1 MRTWI
6 RILIGMTLCLVPFCP
21 AGAAEP
27 KEGGGMT
34 KEKALKL
41 QQDGNFKEALE
52 AYRSLILGPA
62 NDPQNAHDCL
72 RWAVDCLRQL
82 NQERDQDALC
92 EAAVTAYPK
101 NWRVL
106 QVAAEMYFHSNHQGF
121 LIAGQFERGQ
131 HRGGGQFANCEER
144 DRIRAL
150 QLMRQAFPL
159 LETESDHVGVGNF
172 YLLLSDIL
180 MGFRGY
186 DGAWQLQVLSDL
198 ETLPDTEEGY
208 AGRFSGAQGAP
219 VDEAGNP
226 VFYPLAKSFADARN
240 DGERWRWAL
249 MQAVET
255 DPNRT
260 DEVLTRRAQFA
271 ENQFGVQTLAQ
282 YGSYFNGRQSES
294 DQKSETG
301 TFQLHTLGEDET
313 IARLATGVK
322 RFKLPDEFNAIFLL
336 KQIAE
341 KPQSGY
347 GEQACN
353 RLAETFENRR
363 QYPRAAEYWHKSME
377 KYKDPNGTKQKR
389 LDQILKNWG
398 EFEPIVTQP
407 AGQGATVDFRFR
419 NGQKVHFTARAINME
434 KLFTDLKEYLKSNP
448 KELKE
453 EKIALGDLGLRF
465 VQEKQTEYLE
475 AVVAEWDLGLEPLP
489 NHFDKRITVTTPL
502 QKSGAYFLEAQMAD
516 GNTSHIVIWLTN
528 TVIVRKQMENQ
539 NLYYIADARTGA
551 PVEKA
556 NVEFFGY
563 KMEFLQNPQ
572 NTGRQMNILT
582 RDVAEFS
589 DANGLVTPTAQ
600 NLPQDFQWVAIARGP
615 QQGRFA
621 LFGFSNVWYQPR
633 HDVEYNM
640 TKTYVVTDRPVYR
653 PKQEVKFK
661 VWVREAQ
668 YDQADA
674 SRFANQS
681 FPLVIYNPRN
691 EKIVEKQITT
701 DAYGGWEGSLSLED
715 EAPLGVYR
723 IALTAPQP
731 QQGGGT
737 FRVEEYKKPEFEV
750 TVEAPQEPVML
761 GEKIEALVKA
771 KYYFGAPVT
780 NARVKYK
787 VNRTPHEARW
797 YPPAVWDWFYGA
809 GYWWFGYDYSWYP
822 GWKSWGCLRPHF
834 IWWPQQRHDPPE
846 VVAEGE
852 VSIGKDGTLRIPIDT
867 ALAKEMHG
875 DQDHKYEISA
885 EVTDESRR
893 TIVGTGSVLVARE
906 PFKVH
911 AWVDRGYYRVGDVIE
926 THFAARRLDGKPVQG
941 SGALKL
947 FKITY
952 DKDSKPVE
960 TVAQEWTLATGEDG
974 AAHQQMKAS
983 EPGQYRLSYTV
994 TDSKGHA
1001 IEGGYIFTVR
1011 GEGFDGKEFRFSE
1024 IELVTD
1030 KREYAPG
1037 EKVQLAINTDQVNS
1051 TVLLFIRPA
1060 NGVCLAPKVLRLQ
1073 GKSTLEEIEV
1083 TQKDMPNFFVEA
1095 LTVSGGKIYTETREI
1110 VVPPEKRTLNVSVE
1124 PSSEKYK
1131 PGEKAKVKVT
1141 VTELDGKPFTGSL
1154 VMSVYDKSVEYIS
1167 GGSNV
1172 PEIKEFFWKW
1182 RRNHN
1187 PMTQSSLDLWCRNWP
1202 LPGLDGMANL
1212 GIFGETVADESA
1224 TRGVISLF
1232 DSNVNYADG
1241 RSGGFGGG
1249 RPAMRMMTKSARLE
1263 AKGEVMADMVA
1274 PAAAPV
1280 AEMAG
1285 GIFQVSSDGQAA
1297 GEAPMAEATVRKEF
1311 ADTAFWAGALTTDVN
1326 GVCEV
1331 EVPMPENLTTWKI
1344 RSWALGHGTKVGEGS
1359 AEVVTSKNL
1368 LLRLQAPRFFVEKDE
1383 VVLSANIHNYL
1394 QDAQNV
1400 QAILE
1405 IDGKSLEPMDETKQT
1420 VQVEANG
1427 EGRVNWRVK
1436 AVKEGDAVIR
1446 MKALTQVE
1454 SDAMQMTFPV
1464 QVHGMLKTESF
1475 SGVIRPEKESGTITL
1490 DVPEARRID
1499 ESRLEVRYS
1508 PTLAGAMV
1516 DALPYLV
1523 DYPYG
1528 CTEQTLNRFL
1538 PTVMT
1543 QKILQEMGLNL
1554 KAIQEKRTNLNAQ
1567 EIGNDA
1573 ERAKQWQ
1580 RYDRNPVFE
1589 EETVRDMVKNGVQRL
1604 TSMQLSDGGWGWFS
1618 GWGEHSSAH
1627 TTAYVVHGL
1636 QMAAANGVAIVPGVL
1651 EKGIQ
1656 WLKRN
1661 EAEEIQKIE
1670 NWAKDKEP
1678 KKQKADNLDAFVYMV
1693 LTDANAADKKMGD
1706 FLYRDRNDLAVYAKS
1721 MLALAFHKQ
1730 NRVEERDM
1738 LRRNIEQFLKQ
1749 DDENQTAWLELGNEG
1764 YWWCWYGS
1772 EYEAQ
1777 AYYLKLLAQVDPKSE
1792 TASRL
1797 VKYLLNNRKHATY
1810 WKSTRDT
1817 ALCVE
1822 AFADYLRATGEMK
1835 PELTLE
1841 VFLDGKK
1848 QKEVTINAEN
1858 LFSFDNKFVLFGDA
1872 VETGKHTVELRKK
1885 GTGALYFNA
1894 YLTNFTLEDFIT
1906 QAGLEVKIERKY
1918 YKLKEVDKQVNVAGA
1933 RGQAVSQKTE
1943 KYERVP
1949 IENLGVLKS
1958 GDLAEIELV
1967 IESKNDYEYIVIEDM
1982 KAAGF
1987 EPVEVRSGYNGNALG
2002 AYMELRDER
2011 VCFFARQLARG
2022 KHSVAYR
2029 MRAETPG
2036 QFSALPARISAMY
2049 APELKGNSDEIKV
2062 RIED

>member
-1 MRTWI
+1 
-6 RILIGMTLCLVPFCP
+6 
-21 AGAAEP
+21 
-27 KEGGGMT
+27 MT
-34 KEKALKL
+34 KEKAQKL
-41 QQDGNFKEALE
+41 QQDGNFKEAFE

-62 NDPQNAHDCL
+62 PDQQNAHNCLKWAVECL
-72 RWAVDCLRQL
+72 RLLQ
-82 NQERDQDALC
+82 QERDQDALC
-92 EAAVTAYPK
+92 EAAVAAHPK

-131 HRGGGQFANCEER
+131 HRGGGQYANCEER

-159 LETESDHVGVGNF
+159 LEAETDRSGVGIF
-172 YLLLSDIL
+172 YLALSDML

-198 ETLPDTEEGY
+198 ETLPDYEEGY
-208 AGRFSGAQGAP
+208 GGRFSGAQGAP

-226 VFYPLAKSFADARN
+226 VFYSLPKSFAEARN
-240 DGERWRWAL
+240 DGERWRWTL

-282 YGSYFNGRQSES
+282 YGSYFNGRPSES
-294 DQKSETG
+294 DRKSETG

-322 RFKLPDEFNAIFLL
+322 RFKLPDEYNAIFLL

-363 QYPRAAEYWHKSME
+363 QYPRAAEYWRKSIE
-377 KYKDPNGTKQKR
+377 KYKDPNGTKQKQ
-389 LDQILKNWG
+389 LNQIVQNWG
-398 EFEPIVTQP
+398 EFEPVLTQP

-419 NGQKVHFTARAINME
+419 NGQKVHFKARAINME

-475 AVVAEWDLGLEPLP
+475 AVIAEWDLDLEPLP

-516 GNTSHIVIWLTN
+516 GNTSHIVVWLTN
-528 TVIVRKQMENQ
+528 TVIVQKQMQNQ
-539 NLYYIADARTGA
+539 SLYYIADARTGA

-563 KMEFLQNPQ
+563 KVEFQNNPQ
-572 NTGRQMNILT
+572 SVKERMNIRTLNF
-582 RDVAEFS
+582 AEFS

-600 NLPQDFQWVAIARGP
+600 NLSPDYQYVAIARGP
-615 QQGRFA
+615 ETGRFA
-621 LFGFSNVWYQPR
+621 LFGFSNVWYSPR
-633 HDVEYNM
+633 HDVEYNAM
-640 TKTYVVTDRPVYR
+640 KFYLITDRPVYR

-668 YDQADA
+668 YDQPDA
-674 SRFANQS
+674 SRFANQN
-681 FPLVIYNPRN
+681 FPLTIYSPRN
-691 EKIVEKQITT
+691 EKVLETAITT
-701 DAYGGWEGSLSLED
+701 DAYGGWEGQYALED
-715 EAPLGVYR
+715 EAPLGTYR
-723 IALTAPQP
+723 IVVNEHNAKERGPH
-731 QQGGGT
+731 QGQGQGT

-780 NARVKYK
+780 NAKVKYK
-787 VNRTPHEARW
+787 VNRTPHDARW

-809 GYWWFGYDYSWYP
+809 GYWWFGYDYGWYP

-911 AWVDRGYYRVGDVIE
+911 AWGDRGYYRVGEVIE
-926 THFAARRLDGKPVQG
+926 GHFAARRLDGKPVQG
-941 SGALKL
+941 NAALKL

-974 AAHQQMKAS
+974 LAFQQMKAS
-983 EPGQYRLSYTV
+983 EPGQYRLSCTV
-994 TDSKGHA
+994 TDSKGHR
-1001 IEGGYIFTVR
+1001 IEGAYIFTVR

-1024 IELVTD
+1024 IELVSD

-1037 EKVQLAINTDQVNS
+1037 EKVQLAINTDQVNA

-1073 GKSTLEEIEV
+1073 GKSAIEEIEV
-1083 TQKDMPNFFVEA
+1083 SQKDMPNFFVEA
-1095 LTVSGGKIYTETREI
+1095 LTVSDGKIYTEVREI
-1110 VVPPEKRTLNVSVE
+1110 VVPPEKRVLNVSVE

-1131 PGEKAKVKVT
+1131 PGEKAKVKVK

-1182 RRNHN
+1182 RRGHT
-1187 PMTQSSLDLWCRNWP
+1187 PRTQSNLDLWCRNWP
-1202 LPGLDGMANL
+1202 LPDRESMENL
-1212 GIFGETVADESA
+1212 GIFGETVADESGA
-1224 TRGVISLF
+1224 IDNLALGQAKLYTAYNVRGL
-1232 DSNVNYADG
+1232 
-1241 RSGGFGGG
+1241 GGG
-1249 RPAMRMMTKSARLE
+1249 ARPTMRAMAKSDRLE
-1263 AKGEVMADMVA
+1263 TKGEAVVAYSMVA
-1274 PAAAPV
+1274 PAAAPA
-1280 AEMAG
+1280 AEVQG
-1285 GIFQVSSDGQAA
+1285 GIMFFSMAPEGA
-1297 GEAPMAEATVRKEF
+1297 GEAPLAEATVRKEF
-1311 ADTAFWAGALTTDVN
+1311 ADTAFWAGTLATDAN

-1400 QAILE
+1400 QAVLE
-1405 IDGKSLEPMDETKQT
+1405 IDGKSLEPMGETKQT

-1427 EGRVNWRVK
+1427 EGRVDWRVK
-1436 AVKEGDAVIR
+1436 AVKEGEAVVR

-1464 QVHGMLKTESF
+1464 YVHGMLKTESF
-1475 SGVIRPEKESGTITL
+1475 SGVIRPEKENGTITL

-1618 GWGEHSSAH
+1618 GFGEHSSAH

-1636 QMAAANGVAIVPGVL
+1636 QMAAANGVALVPGVL

-1661 EAEEIQKIE
+1661 QAEEIQKIE

-1730 NRVEERDM
+1730 NRIEERDM

-1792 TASRL
+1792 IASRL

-1841 VFLDGKK
+1841 VLLDGKK
-1848 QKEVTINAEN
+1848 QKEITINAEN
-1858 LFSFDNKFVLFGDA
+1858 LFTFDNKFVLFGDA

-1906 QAGLEVKIERKY
+1906 QAGLEVKIDRKY

-1943 KYERVP
+1943 KYERIP
-1949 IENLGVLKS
+1949 IENLGTLKS
-1958 GDLAEIELV
+1958 GDMAEIELV

-2002 AYMELRDER
+2002 AYLELRDER
-2011 VCFFARQLARG
+2011 VCFFVQQLARG
-2022 KHSVAYR
+2022 KHSVSYR

>member
-1 MRTWI
+1 
-6 RILIGMTLCLVPFCP
+6 
-21 AGAAEP
+21 
-27 KEGGGMT
+27 MT

-41 QQDGNFKEALE
+41 QQDGNFKEALD

-62 NDPQNAHDCL
+62 VDPQNAHDCL
-72 RWAVDCLRQL
+72 RWAVECLRQL
-82 NQERDQDALC
+82 QQERDQDALC
-92 EAAVTAYPK
+92 EAAVAAHPK
-101 NWRVL
+101 NWRLL
-106 QVAAEMYFHSNHQGF
+106 QAAAEMYFQSNHQGF

-131 HRGGGQFANCEER
+131 HRGGGQYANCEER
-144 DRIRAL
+144 DRIRAM

-159 LETESDHVGVGNF
+159 LATDSDRSGVSAF
-172 YLLLSDIL
+172 YLKFAEML

-198 ETLPDTEEGY
+198 DTLPDYEEGY
-208 AGRFSGAQGAP
+208 AGRFNGAQGAP

-226 VFYPLAKSFADARN
+226 IFYSLAKSFEEARN
-240 DGERWRWAL
+240 DGERWRWLL
-249 MQAVET
+249 MQAVEV
-255 DPNRT
+255 DPNRIDT
-260 DEVLTRRAQFA
+260 VLMQRAQFA
-271 ENQFGVQTLAQ
+271 ENQFGAQTMAS
-282 YGSYFNGRQSES
+282 YGYFFGGRQPEA

-301 TFQLHTLGEDET
+301 VFQLHTLKDEET
-313 IARLATGVK
+313 IARLATGIK
-322 RFKLPDEFNAIFLL
+322 RFDLPGEFNSICLL
-336 KQIAE
+336 LQILE
-341 KPQSGY
+341 KPESGY

-353 RLAETFENRR
+353 MLAGIFENRR
-363 QYPRAAEYWHKSME
+363 QYPRAAEYWRMSIAR
-377 KYKDPNGTKQKR
+377 YQDRDGSKQKR
-389 LDQILKNWG
+389 LDQIVKNWG
-398 EFEPIVTQP
+398 QFESNLQQL

-419 NGQKVHFTARAINME
+419 NGQKVHFVARSIHVE
-434 KLFTDLKEYLKSNP
+434 KLLTDLKEYLKSNP
-448 KELKE
+448 KELK
-453 EKIALGDLGLRF
+453 
-465 VQEKQTEYLE
+465 QEKAQLDDIGFRLVQNNQKEYLE
-475 AVVAEWDLGLEPLP
+475 TVVAEWDLDLEPLP
-489 NHFDKRITVTTPL
+489 NHFDKRVTVTTPL
-502 QKSGAYFLEAQMAD
+502 QKSGAYLLEAKMAD
-516 GNTSHIVIWLTN
+516 GNTSSIIVWLTN

-539 NLYYIADARTGA
+539 ILYFIADARTGA

-563 KMEFLQNPQ
+563 KMEFLRNPQ
-572 NTGRQMNILT
+572 ITGRQMNILT
-582 RDVAEFS
+582 RDFAEFS
-589 DANGLVTPTAQ
+589 DENGLVTPTAQ
-600 NLPQDFQWVAIARGP
+600 NLPQEFQWVAIARGP

-621 LFGFSNVWYQPR
+621 LLGFSNVWYQPR

-653 PKQEVKFK
+653 PKQDVKFK
-661 VWVREAQ
+661 IWVREAQ

-674 SRFANQS
+674 SRFANQTL
-681 FPLVIYNPRN
+681 PLVIYNPRN

-701 DAYGGWEGSLSLED
+701 DAYGGWEGTLPLED

-723 IALTAPQP
+723 IAVEAPQP

-787 VNRTPHEARW
+787 VTRTPHEARW
-797 YPPAVWDWFYGA
+797 YPPAAWDWFYGA
-809 GYWWFGYDYSWYP
+809 GYWWFGYDYGWYP

-834 IWWPQQRHDPPE
+834 WWWPQRNDPPE
-846 VVAEGE
+846 IVAEGE
-852 VSIGKDGTLRIPIDT
+852 VPIGKDGTLRIPIDT
-867 ALAKEMHG
+867 TLAKEMHG

-885 EVTDESRR
+885 EVVDESRR

-911 AWVDRGYYRVGDVIE
+911 AWVDRGYYRVGDAIE
-926 THFAARRLDGKPVQG
+926 SHFTARRLDGKPVQG

-947 FKITY
+947 LKIVY
-952 DKDSKPVE
+952 DKDNKPVE

-974 AAHQQMKAS
+974 AARQQMKAS
-983 EPGQYRLSYTV
+983 EAGQYRLSYTV
-994 TDSKGHA
+994 TDSKGHS
-1001 IEGGYIFTVR
+1001 IEGAYIFTVR
-1011 GEGFDGKEFRFSE
+1011 GEGFDGKEFRFNE

-1037 EKVQLAINTDQVNS
+1037 EKVQLAINTDQVNA

-1060 NGVCLAPKVLRLQ
+1060 NGVCLAPKVLRLK
-1073 GKSTLEEIEV
+1073 GKSALEEIEV

-1095 LTVSGGKIYTETREI
+1095 LTVSGAKVYTETREI
-1110 VVPPEKRTLNVSVE
+1110 VVPPEKRVLNVSVE
-1124 PSSEKYK
+1124 PSAAQYK
-1131 PGEKAKVKVT
+1131 PGEKAKVKVS

-1182 RRNHN
+1182 RRSHN
-1187 PMTQSSLDLWCRNWP
+1187 PMTLSSLDLRFNNWA

-1212 GIFGETVADESA
+1212 GIFGETVADESG
-1224 TRGVISLF
+1224 RGDTYWF
-1232 DSNVNYADG
+1232 GAQVNYAYG
-1241 RSGGFGGG
+1241 RSGGMGG
-1249 RPAMRMMTKSARLE
+1249 AMPRTRMMKGARMESKS
-1263 AKGEVMADMVA
+1263 EVSMLADMDALAPMAA
-1274 PAAAPV
+1274 PAPGAALGMLAESV
-1280 AEMAG
+1280 A
-1285 GIFQVSSDGQAA
+1285 VGQEPG
-1297 GEAPMAEATVRKEF
+1297 GEAPMAEAAIRKEF
-1311 ADTAFWAGALTTDVN
+1311 ADTAFWAGTLTTDAN

-1394 QDAQNV
+1394 KDAQSV

-1405 IDGKSLEPMDETKQT
+1405 IDGKSLEPMGEAKQT

-1427 EGRVNWRVK
+1427 EGRVDWRVK
-1436 AVKEGDAVIR
+1436 AVKEGEAVIR

-1464 QVHGMLKTESF
+1464 YVHGMLKTESF
-1475 SGVIRPEKESGTITL
+1475 SGVIRPEKESGAIAL

-1543 QKILQEMGLNL
+1543 QKILLEMGLNL

-1567 EIGNDA
+1567 EIGNDT

-1589 EETVRDMVKNGVQRL
+1589 EEAVRDMVKNGVQRL
-1604 TSMQLSDGGWGWFS
+1604 SAMQLTDGGWGWFS
-1618 GWGEHSSAH
+1618 GWGEHSYAH

-1651 EKGIQ
+1651 ERGIE

-1661 EAEEIQKIE
+1661 QAEEIQKIE
-1670 NWAKDKEP
+1670 NWAKDKNP
-1678 KKQKADNLDAFVYMV
+1678 KKQKADNLDAFVYMA
-1693 LTDANAADKKMGD
+1693 LADANAADKKMGD

-1738 LRRNIEQFLKQ
+1738 VRRNIEQFLKQ

-1792 TASRL
+1792 VASRM

-1835 PELTLE
+1835 PDLTLE
-1841 VFLDGKK
+1841 VLLDGKK
-1848 QKEVTINAEN
+1848 QKEITINADN
-1858 LFSFDNKFVLFGDA
+1858 LFTFDNKFVLFGDA

-1906 QAGLEVKIERKY
+1906 KAGLEVKIERKY
-1918 YKLKEVDKQVNVAGA
+1918 YKLQEVDKQVNVAGA
-1933 RGQAVSQKTE
+1933 RGQAVSQKVE
-1943 KYERVP
+1943 KYERLP
-1949 IENLGVLKS
+1949 IENLGTLKS

-1967 IESKNDYEYIVIEDM
+1967 IESKNDYEYIVLEDM

-1987 EPVEVRSGYNGNALG
+1987 EPVEVRSGYGGNALG

-2011 VCFFARQLARG
+2011 VCFFVRQMARG
-2022 KHSVAYR
+2022 KHSVSYR

-2062 RIED
+2062 KIED